1 MDPPFVE
8 GGENRRALRDYAAP
22 CVTGTISGIRR
33 PTIQANNFEIKPSFI
48 TMVQA
53 NQFGGMSK
61 DDPNSHI
68 SYFLEVCD
76 LYKQNGML
84 RKCPHHGI
92 PVWLRVSTFYNGLVS
107 FYRAMIDAVAGGSL
121 MGKTPEEAHE
131 LLETMADK
139 NNQWH
144 SDWVTTRRPAGV
156 QKLIR

>member
-1 MDPPFVE
+1 MEQPFVE

-22 CVTGTISGIRR
+22 NVTRATSGIRR

-68 SYFLEVCD
+68 SYFLEVCE
-76 LYKQNGML
+76 LFK
-84 RKCPHHGI
+84 H
-92 PVWLRVSTFYNGLVS
+92 NGLVS
-107 FYRAMIDAVAGGSL
+107 NYRAMIDATVGGSL
-121 MGKTPEEAHE
+121 MGKTPEEAHD
-131 LLETMADK
+131 LLETMANN

-144 SDWVTTRRPAGV
+144 SD
-156 QKLIR
+156 